1 MTDGMSNLVK
11 NHADIFSLE
20 IAGICLKFGGVTALD
35 DISFSVASGDICAII
50 GPNGAGKTSLFNVLT
65 TLYKPQS
72 GRASFDGVDLLN
84 CRRSELARNGISR
97 TFQNLA
103 LFDGLSVLDNVLV
116 GAHSHQSGGFLD
128 AIARSGR
135 MRRSELQAR
144 SRCLEILDRLGI
156 SDVKDSYAKEL
167 SYGTLKRVELA
178 RALASQ
184 PKLLLLDEPAAG
196 LHHAEVDELSATIRQ
211 LRDDHDLTIVV
222 VEHHMALV
230 MALAD
235 QVVALNFGTLLA
247 NGEPQRVASD
257 PEVIRAYLGSAA

>member
-1 MTDGMSNLVK
+1 MTDEMSSLVTDHTE
-11 NHADIFSLE
+11 NFSLDIE
-20 IAGICLKFGGVTALD
+20 GIGLRFGGLTALD
-35 DISFSVASGDICAII
+35 DITFSVPSGEICAII

-72 GRASFDGVDLLN
+72 GRATFNGVDLLN
-84 CRRSELARNGISR
+84 CRRSELAGYGISR

-103 LFDGLSVLDNVLV
+103 LFESLTVLDNVLL
-116 GAHSHQSGGFLD
+116 GAHSHQTGGFLD
-128 AIARSGR
+128 AVVRSGR
-135 MRRSELQAR
+135 MRKSETQAR
-144 SRCLEILDRLGI
+144 ANCLDILDRLGI
-156 SDVKDSYAKEL
+156 SNVKDSYAKEL

-178 RALASQ
+178 RALASR

-196 LHHAEVDELSATIRQ
+196 LHHAEVDELSETIRTI
-211 LRDDHDLTIVV
+211 RDDHDLTIVV

-235 QVVALNFGTLLA
+235 TVVALNFGTMLA
-247 NGEPQRVASD
+247 QGGPQEVASN